1 MIDYEL
7 SHKPGSCVILSF
19 GLQTTDTIPSFN
31 FTGPDA
37 VMIGASTVFYLDMY
51 IPYASSRLIV
61 DAFSSLDHPS
71 VL

>member
-1 MIDYEL
+1 M
-7 SHKPGSCVILSF
+7 SF

-31 FTGPDA
+31 FTGPDD
-37 VMIGASTVFYLDMY
+37 VMIGASSVFYLDMY